1 MNSCQDFSE
10 YRNIQSLFNWKHW
23 ILPSDLG
30 FNCRAR
36 LLSKEVDKFQ
46 RTIVG
51 VVAKVGD
58 CGGAIVISEVSG
70 SSSNSTFRT
79 RQNISSGR
87 QAVEWLHSHAC
98 WLGVFMAQRDSHQKD
113 FRYRCTWRDTWD
125 DFEMFTAW
133 SKINW
138 ICNVY
143 WMTNMLWV
151 SHLSPCRHGIWQ
163 KDVGEL
169 GSRHGGFQCTAIWRV
184 PAWSTL
190 PEIQHPNLQLLCLV
204 PMTLFP
210 NCQCVLGIGFWDDGA
225 GVESVWYWGQE
236 WHWI

>member
-1 MNSCQDFSE
+1 MDNNN
-10 YRNIQSLFNWKHW
+10 YHTRW
-23 ILPSDLG
+23 IVDGLQFQMDGNFVNLARIDPSQL
-30 FNCRAR
+30 
-36 LLSKEVDKFQ
+36 
-46 RTIVG
+46 
-51 VVAKVGD
+51 VAVKS
-58 CGGAIVISEVSG
+58 GAKGHHI
-70 SSSNSTFRT
+70 
-79 RQNISSGR
+79 
-87 QAVEWLHSHAC
+87 C
-98 WLGVFMAQRDSHQKD
+98 
-113 FRYRCTWRDTWD
+113 
-125 DFEMFTAW
+125 EMFTAW